1 MEQIYLSL
9 GSNLGDRL
17 ANLQQAIA
25 SLREFATVTA
35 ISHAYETEPVDYTAQ
50 PWFVNVALALQ
61 MKHDRG
67 AAAIDAAPQQLLE
80 RLLTIERDMGRERD
94 GADSIPKGPRVIDLD
109 IVLYGSRAIQTPALT
124 VPHPAMHQRRFVL
137 EPLAEIAPGFV
148 HPILHRSVREL
159 LQALPEKGALT
170 RRLASMNAAE

>member
-25 SLREFATVTA
+25 SLRAFATITA
-35 ISHAYETEPVDYTAQ
+35 VSQAYETEPVEYTAQ
-50 PWFVNVALALQ
+50 PWFVNAALALQ
-61 MKHDRG
+61 MNHDLS
-67 AAAIDAAPQQLLE
+67 AAAVDAAPQQLLE
-80 RLLTIERDMGRERD
+80 CLLTIEGQMGRHRD
-94 GADSIPKGPRVIDLD
+94 SPDYIPKGPRILDLD
-109 IVLYGSRAIQTPALT
+109 IVFYGSRVIHTASLT

-137 EPLAEIAPGFV
+137 EPLAEIAPSFV
-148 HPILHRSVREL
+148 HPVLHRSVLEL

-170 RRLASMNAAE
+170 RRLASLSAAE